1 MEAAIPYDFP
11 EGTQIGAFFYGGSG
25 TPVTTYV
32 NSLDLEPLNES
43 ARRIARFYSLRYDD
57 APSPDDPI
65 SIDRSE
71 FVAAYQELA
80 AVEAGGEVAVVRFL
94 DVKVGRRAA
103 ASPPGR
109 DAPALADPAQLADV
123 KSATAKL

>member
-1 MEAAIPYDFP
+1 MWLGCFERNLEENAVPANLATVTAGSYP
-11 EGTQIGAFFYGGSG
+11 EFLAERRKLIAFHS
-25 TPVTTYV
+25 
-32 NSLDLEPLNES
+32 DL
-43 ARRIARFYSLRYDD
+43 LRPALSDC
-57 APSPDDPI
+57 DPI
-65 SIDRSE
+65 G
-71 FVAAYQELA
+71 L
-80 AVEAGGEVAVVRFL
+80 EAGGEVAVVFL